1 MIINRQK
8 LIEETAGNADAIMD
22 IVDSVLGCLDM
33 YISDDE
39 VAGMSGSGCYCEPIT
54 VVSNELRKRGV
65 TEYLAA

>member
-8 LIEETAGNADAIMD
+8 LIEETAGADAIMD

-39 VAGMSGSGCYCEPIT
+39 VAGMNGSGCYCEPST